1 MGVLVKVGGGWKGVL
16 LGVGVVLI
24 VGVGVI
30 DGVLVV
36 VPVEVNVGVGLG
48 VNVLRVGKAVN
59 VVKVCEANTTA
70 VEVGVGEGVTDAS
83 LYLPGAKSTANS
95 PAQ

>member
-24 VGVGVI
+24 VGVSVI
-30 DGVLVV
+30 VGVLVT
-36 VPVEVNVGVGLG
+36 VPVEVRVGVWLG
-48 VNVLRVGKAVN
+48 VNVPIGGVAVKVGN
-59 VVKVCEANTTA
+59 VCEANTTA
-70 VEVGVGEGVTDAS
+70 VEDEVGEGVIGVAP
-83 LYLPGAKSTANS
+83 YLPGEKSTAKR